1 MAHAAGFDNDA
12 DDKTKDIHLGK
23 PYSRKS
29 YHALAHIKKLKDRA
43 IGPIDRNTFLSPR
56 YRDIRAYLHNNLGAA
71 EIDTSLVA
79 CSHAT
84 SPAQCRLA
92 RASMVQANKYTGLS
106 LNQRLRALARTPSF
120 AMGTM
125 AHPSLVTFL
134 AKRLARKISRNS
146 TDRDIDDSDSHMV
159 RKYATNIQKRRS
171 PSPDKGGRK
180 SRKSHKSRSR
190 KNLKSR
196 KNRNL

>member
-12 DDKTKDIHLGK
+12 DDDIDQRHLGK

-146 TDRDIDDSDSHMV
+146 RNIDDSGSHMQV
-159 RKYATNIQKRRS
+159 SKYATDIQKKR
-171 PSPDKGGRK
+171 SPDKGGRK
-180 SRKSHKSRSR
+180 SRTHKSRKNRSR
-190 KNLKSR
+190 KSR
-196 KNRNL
+196 KNRNI

>member
-12 DDKTKDIHLGK
+12 DDEITDRHVGK
-23 PYSRKS
+23 PYNRKL
-29 YHALAHIKKLKDRA
+29 YKELAHIKKLKDA
-43 IGPIDRNTFLSPR
+43 VIVPIDRSTFLILR
-56 YRDIRAYLHNNLGAA
+56 YRDICAYLHNNLGAA
-71 EIDTSLVA
+71 EIDTSQVA

-92 RASMVQANKYTGLS
+92 RASMVQANRYTGLS
-106 LNQRLRALARTPSF
+106 LDQRLRALARTPSLP
-120 AMGTM
+120 MGMM
-125 AHPSLVTFL
+125 ARPSLVAFL

-146 TDRDIDDSDSHMV
+146 RDPRDVGSHMQV
-159 RKYATNIQKRRS
+159 SKRATDIQKRRS

-190 KNLKSR
+190 KNRYL
-196 KNRNL
+196 

>member
-1 MAHAAGFDNDA
+1 
-12 DDKTKDIHLGK
+12 
-23 PYSRKS
+23 
-29 YHALAHIKKLKDRA
+29 
-43 IGPIDRNTFLSPR
+43 
-56 YRDIRAYLHNNLGAA
+56 
-71 EIDTSLVA
+71 
-79 CSHAT
+79 
-84 SPAQCRLA
+84 
-92 RASMVQANKYTGLS
+92 MVEANKYTGLS
-106 LNQRLRALARTPSF
+106 LNQRLRALGRTPSF

-125 AHPSLVTFL
+125 ARPSLVTFL

-146 TDRDIDDSDSHMV
+146 TDPLYVGSHMQV
-159 RKYATNIQKRRS
+159 SKRAADIQKRRS